1 MAPSILVLEDNDEMR
16 RIMADVLEAQGYQV
30 TAVARGLEAV
40 EAAANHHFDLIVAD
54 IVLDG
59 MNGLEAV
66 EMTRRHQPE
75 IGTLIVSGYATAENL
90 SRARAL
96 NTGGILRK
104 PFELKQFVGL
114 VQEQLAH
121 RQREERSESTGSS
134 ARDGLLWA
142 LGALARALDEPP
154 RSIGAARVRG
164 LTERLARAAGLSE
177 PVAQELGLAAVLA
190 TGPEVPAEFYQD
202 HSLLP
207 ALKTA
212 LRHLH
217 HPWDLEPTP
226 PLEARVV
233 ALSQAAAESD
243 WASGPELAR
252 HHPGLLDPEL
262 LRLYQNLADE
272 PAPSRPRPAPA
283 QRSRNLLS
291 LARALVEVGD
301 HPSAERAY
309 REVLASGVTREAVL
323 ALLGLA
329 RLKQAD
335 PAEAVALA
343 RKLGPVLYAETL
355 LESGLLLFSRQQAGA
370 AEVLR
375 QAATELD
382 RLGLEGGLA
391 RAAVA
396 LLRLGE
402 SLASQRLR
410 TILAA
415 LTDPRY
421 ADEIG
426 ASAHWLVGHALQLL
440 PSLPAECRA
449 PIARLASHYPDYSL
463 QALDQLPG
471 QAKLA
476 LIAQF
481 EHYAPPELLERL
493 GRDPDP
499 QVQEQAARLHQTAAP
514 APLIRVRSFGLFEVF
529 VGEEPITEKQWKTK
543 KTKFFLAFLASQ
555 WGRPVS
561 EDQVMDA
568 FWPGDRNKGKQ
579 NLYWATS
586 VARRCLRVESGP
598 ELLERRH
605 ETLLLNPEV
614 PHFHDLDEFEAAY
627 QAGREAQA
635 QGQVGPA
642 RAAYRRMGGYYTAT
656 YLEGYYQDW
665 AVRRRD
671 QVEQTALDG
680 FCRLAECSLADQD
693 PREALEAASRAL
705 DLDACRQEA
714 HLLAMQAYLE
724 LGQPE
729 AAIDQFRTCERAL
742 RQEYDIEPNTSLLE
756 AYQRARLHS

>member
-40 EAAANHHFDLIVAD
+40 EAAAHGHFDLIVAD

-75 IGTLIVSGYATAENL
+75 IGTLIVSGYATPENL

-114 VQEQLAH
+114 VQEQLAQG
-121 RQREERSESTGSS
+121 QREERTETTDSS

-142 LGALARALDEPP
+142 LGALAQAADQAPRAV
-154 RSIGAARVRG
+154 SAARVRG
-164 LTERLARAAGLSE
+164 LTERLALAAGLSE
-177 PVAQELGLAAVLA
+177 PVSHELGLAAVLA
-190 TGPEVPAEFYQD
+190 TGPAVPPEFYHD

-217 HPWDLEPTP
+217 HPWDLQPTP

-233 ALSQAAAESD
+233 AVATLAAESE

-252 HHPGLLDPEL
+252 QHPGRLDPEL

-272 PAPSRPRPAPA
+272 PAPSRARPAPS

-301 HPSAERAY
+301 HTSAERAY
-309 REVLASGVTREAVL
+309 REVLADGLTREAVL

-329 RLKQAD
+329 RLGQAEAD
-335 PAEAVALA
+335 EAVAMA
-343 RKLGPVLYAETL
+343 RKLGPVLFAETL
-355 LESGLLLFSRQQAGA
+355 LESGLLLFSQRQTGA
-370 AEVLR
+370 AERLR

-391 RAAVA
+391 RAVVA
-396 LLRLGE
+396 LMRLGE
-402 SLASQRLR
+402 SPAAHRLGP
-410 TILAA
+410 ILAA

-421 ADEIG
+421 GDEIG
-426 ASAHWLVGHALQLL
+426 ASAHWLVGEALQLL
-440 PSLPAECRA
+440 PGLPDACRA
-449 PIARLASHYPDYSL
+449 VVARLACHYPDYSL
-463 QALDQLPG
+463 RALDS
-471 QAKLA
+471 LA
-476 LIAQF
+476 REARLSLVSQF

-499 QVQEQAARLHQTAAP
+499 EVRAVAARLHQTAAP
-514 APLIRVRSFGLFEVF
+514 APLIRVRSFGLFEVL
-529 VGEEPITEKQWKTK
+529 VGEEPITDKQWKTK

-605 ETLLLNPEV
+605 ETLLLSPEV

-627 QAGREAQA
+627 QAGRQA
-635 QGQVGPA
+635 QTQGQIAQA

-671 QVEQTALDG
+671 AVEQTALDG
-680 FCRLAECSLADQD
+680 FCRLADCSLSEQD
-693 PREALEAASRAL
+693 PREALEATTRAL
-705 DLDACRQEA
+705 DLDSCRQEA

-729 AAIDQFRTCERAL
+729 AAIEQFRTCERAL